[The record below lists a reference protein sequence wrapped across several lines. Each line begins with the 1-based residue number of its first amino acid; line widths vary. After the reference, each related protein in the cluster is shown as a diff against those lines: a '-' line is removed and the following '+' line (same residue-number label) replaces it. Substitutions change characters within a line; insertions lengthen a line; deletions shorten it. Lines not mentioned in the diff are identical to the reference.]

1 MTHRYNVVKGYAM
14 PFMKRQLAWLLPV
27 FILIL
32 LGLPVQAQ
40 EKRAGIKGLVE
51 NEQGEAMEGVT
62 IDLKNEAGDIKRST
76 VTNKKGVFTF
86 DNLEAKGAYV
96 FTFSYVGFV
105 TQIVRKENLDPQKE
119 EAISVVLKGN
129 AANLEVVVVSYG
141 KQRKQ

>member
-1 MTHRYNVVKGYAM
+1 MKHRYKVVKGYAM
-14 PFMKRQLAWLLPV
+14 PFMKRQFAWLLPV
-27 FILIL
+27 FIHVL

-40 EKRAGIKGLVE
+40 EKKFGIKGLVE

-62 IDLKNEAGDIKRST
+62 IDMKNEAGDIKRST

-86 DNLEAKGAYV
+86 ENPGVKGAFA

-105 TQIVRKENLDPQKE
+105 TQVVRKENLDPQKE

-129 AANLEVVVVSYG
+129 SANLEVV
-141 KQRKQ
+141 